1 MIRRAIPTAMRIA
14 RSEYGHL
21 PSDGKP
27 THCTNLVDWTDA
39 IGRES
44 VVDLAPGGDATVASD
59 RAL

>member
-1 MIRRAIPTAMRIA
+1 MPTAMRIA

-21 PSDGKP
+21 PSNGKP